1 MALFLA
7 IETTTKNCS
16 VALFKNNVLI
26 DFHEEVSD
34 KYMHAERL
42 TLFIINLLNNN
53 SVKFNDIEAVI
64 VSKGPGSYTGL
75 RIGVGTAKGICYALN
90 LPLISVPTLKAMA
103 YHMAKDK
110 EYDFYCP
117 MINSRRSEFFSSLYD
132 VKNNEVISTKSEEM
146 KISNYDLYN
155 DKKVLFFGQNIDVFK
170 NKINQKNIFFK
181 GNVFPSAK
189 NLGEIGYINYKKEM
203 FEDLAYFEPF
213 YLKDF
218 VLG

>member
-26 DFHEEVSD
+26 DFYEEVSD

-42 TLFIINLLNNN
+42 TLFIFDLLNNN

-64 VSKGPGSYTGL
+64 ISKGPGSYTGL

-117 MINSRRSEFFSSLYD
+117 MINSRSSEFFSALYD
-132 VKNNEVISTKSEEM
+132 IKNNEIISTKSAEM
-146 KISNYDLYN
+146 NISNYDLYKN
-155 DKKVLFFGQNIDVFK
+155 KKILFFGQNIDVFK
-170 NKINQKNIFFK
+170 NKIDKKNIFFK
-181 GNVFPSAK
+181 CNVFPTAK

>member
-1 MALFLA
+1 M
-7 IETTTKNCS
+7 
-16 VALFKNNVLI
+16 
-26 DFHEEVSD
+26 
-34 KYMHAERL
+34 
-42 TLFIINLLNNN
+42 LNNN

-155 DKKVLFFGQNIDVFK
+155 DKKVLFFSSAPERYFLKQSISLRGITA
-170 NKINQKNIFFK
+170 
-181 GNVFPSAK
+181 GFP
-189 NLGEIGYINYKKEM
+189 E
-203 FEDLAYFEPF
+203 LA
-213 YLKDF
+213 LTTF
-218 VLG
+218 VV